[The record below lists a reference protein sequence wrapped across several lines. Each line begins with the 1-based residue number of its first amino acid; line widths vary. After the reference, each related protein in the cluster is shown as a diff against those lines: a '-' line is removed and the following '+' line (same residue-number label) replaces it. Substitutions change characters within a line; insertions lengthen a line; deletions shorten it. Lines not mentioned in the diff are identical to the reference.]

1 MAQNELIVIES
12 LNPDTIL
19 QDLTVKLDEDDR
31 LSLFFELE
39 SFTLDG
45 DNSTYRIIDS
55 MKFIDTLLIGHNN
68 EIRENIL
75 YQIFSPYRDAQIG
88 KKFNAIGKELVSRY
102 FFINNEPNYQLGL
115 IN

>member
-1 MAQNELIVIES
+1 MSVIGVVRGHHF
-12 LNPDTIL
+12 I
-19 QDLTVKLDEDDR
+19 DR
-31 LSLFFELE
+31 
-39 SFTLDG
+39 
-45 DNSTYRIIDS
+45 TYRIIDS

-115 IN
+115 INNKLGASFSFIPAFESNFSGILGMN